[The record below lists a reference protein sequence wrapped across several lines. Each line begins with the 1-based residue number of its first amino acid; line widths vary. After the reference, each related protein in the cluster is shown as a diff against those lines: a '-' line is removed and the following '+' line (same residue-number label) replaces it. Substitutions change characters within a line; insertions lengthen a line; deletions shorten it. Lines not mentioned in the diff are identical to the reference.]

1 MKWQNLEW
9 KPPCVFDS
17 SFDHHKKDKD
27 EARID
32 FVDDEDDASSPHI
45 SLLLRVKL
53 LVFISRLEI
62 IIIIA
67 FWRRKKRSWEK
78 EET

>member
-1 MKWQNLEW
+1 MK
-9 KPPCVFDS
+9 
-17 SFDHHKKDKD
+17 HKD

-32 FVDDEDDASSPHI
+32 FVDDGDDASSPHI
-45 SLLLRVKL
+45 SLLLGVKL

-67 FWRRKKRSWEK
+67 FWRRKKEVEKK

>member
-1 MKWQNLEW
+1 MK
-9 KPPCVFDS
+9 
-17 SFDHHKKDKD
+17 HKD

-32 FVDDEDDASSPHI
+32 FVDDGDDASSPHI
-45 SLLLRVKL
+45 SLLLGVKL

-67 FWRRKKRSWEK
+67 FDEEKKKLRKRGNIKPSLYIHS
-78 EET
+78 